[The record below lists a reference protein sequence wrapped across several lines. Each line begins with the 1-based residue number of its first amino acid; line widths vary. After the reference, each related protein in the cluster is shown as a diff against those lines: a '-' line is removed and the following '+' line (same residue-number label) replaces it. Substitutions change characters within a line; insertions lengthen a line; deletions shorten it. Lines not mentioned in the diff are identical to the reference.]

1 MIDIANSEARHL
13 ALIHRQMMRR
23 LESELAPLQLGPGRY
38 LYLFSLYIQDGRRQ
52 QELAD
57 IIGVDKAAATR
68 ALARLEQNGY
78 VRRRE
83 DPADR
88 RATRV
93 YLTPAGRRLRPLLE
107 SAAMVCIEEMT
118 TALDGSERRELRRLL
133 AKMVVP
139 PAGGS

>member
-1 MIDIANSEARHL
+1 MFDIANSEARHL

-38 LYLFSLYIQDGRRQ
+38 LYLFGLYIQDGRRQ

-68 ALARLEQNGY
+68 ALARLERNGY
-78 VRRRE
+78 VSRRE

-88 RATRV
+88 RAMRV
-93 YLTPAGRRLRPLLE
+93 YLTPAGRQLRPMLE

-118 TALDGSERRELRRLL
+118 TALDGPERRELRRLL

-139 PAGGS
+139 PAAGN